1 MAENQA
7 SSADHLARRDQDIH
21 VGRDP
26 ERVVP
31 IKRFGQ
37 GNAFQR
43 DRGHSGLV
51 QEPEQARQF
60 LGEEHAPD
68 RIDLEGVRQ
77 PRADRVRN
85 AGELECRKVAI
96 DERSHLVGASA
107 REQQVPAQR
116 GGEQFKRPAARPKRQ
131 LAAGKQQAELVFGCH
146 VRAHKSPQ
154 KWLSVPVTFA
164 HRTPK

>member
-1 MAENQA
+1 MEFQHVRQALLLPHQAAFIAGTDQTLGEKFLREGAGITVAENQA
-7 SSADHLARRDQDIH
+7 SSANHLARRDQDIH

-51 QEPEQARQF
+51 QQPEQARQF

-68 RIDLEGVRQ
+68 RIGSEGVRQ
-77 PRADRVRN
+77 LRADRVR
-85 AGELECRKVAI
+85 
-96 DERSHLVGASA
+96 D
-107 REQQVPAQR
+107 
-116 GGEQFKRPAARPKRQ
+116 
-131 LAAGKQQAELVFGCH
+131 AGKVE
-146 VRAHKSPQ
+146 
-154 KWLSVPVTFA
+154 
-164 HRTPK
+164 